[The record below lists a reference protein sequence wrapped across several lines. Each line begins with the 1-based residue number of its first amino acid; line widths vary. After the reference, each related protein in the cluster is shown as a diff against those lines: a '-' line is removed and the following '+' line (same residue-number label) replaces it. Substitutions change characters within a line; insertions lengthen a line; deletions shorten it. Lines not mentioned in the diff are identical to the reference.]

1 MSATVLYMSISPDG
15 FMTGPNELLQ
25 NGLGVGGERLHEHLA
40 FGGGAP
46 GEPFIHMRLR
56 RRGVAPAR

>member
-1 MSATVLYMSISPDG
+1 
-15 FMTGPNELLQ
+15 MTGPNELLQ

-40 FGGGAP
+40 FGGGAR
-46 GEPFIHMRLR
+46 GEPFIQKRSR